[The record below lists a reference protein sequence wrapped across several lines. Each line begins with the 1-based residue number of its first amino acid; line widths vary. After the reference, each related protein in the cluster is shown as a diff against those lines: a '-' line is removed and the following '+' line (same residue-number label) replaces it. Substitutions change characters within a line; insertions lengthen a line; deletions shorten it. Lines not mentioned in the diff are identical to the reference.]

1 MRIQEQLRLR
11 QGRIEKALEGFFTED
26 VAQKTLLESMR
37 YSLLAGGKRIRPV
50 LTLAFCAA
58 AGGNEEKALPVA
70 CAVEMLHT
78 YSLIH
83 DDLPCMDN
91 DDLRRG
97 RPTNHKV
104 YGEMTAVLAGDA
116 LQSAAF
122 QAVLSA
128 PLSPDVRAAAALEL
142 ADAAGALGMC
152 GGQQLDMEGEE
163 RTLSLEEIAHMNALK
178 TGCLLRAA
186 CVMGALAAGCAPDSP
201 QCRAAA
207 AYAASVGLAFQIR
220 DDMLNVTSTAQEMG
234 KSVGSDA
241 ENNKSTFVAHLGL
254 EECQRRVEEETRR
267 AKKALTGAFEDT
279 RFLEE
284 LADDLA
290 RRAN

>member
-1 MRIQEQLRLR
+1 MNMQEKLR
-11 QGRIEKALEGFFTED
+11 QRQQRIETALAGYFGQE
-26 VAQKTLLESMR
+26 VPQKTLMESMR

-58 AGGNEEKALPVA
+58 AGGDEEKALPIA

-97 RPTNHKV
+97 RPTNHRV
-104 YGEMTAVLAGDA
+104 FGETTAVLAGDA

-122 QAVLSA
+122 ESILSA
-128 PLSPDVRAAAALEL
+128 PVSASVRANTALEL
-142 ADAAGALGMC
+142 SRASGALGMC
-152 GGQQLDMEGEE
+152 GGQQLDMEGED
-163 RTLSLEEIAHMNALK
+163 RSLSLEEIAHMNALK
-178 TGCLLRAA
+178 TGRLLRAA
-186 CVMGALAAGCAPDSP
+186 CVMGVLAAGADPEGP

-207 AYAASVGLAFQIR
+207 AYADAVGLAFQIR

-254 EECQRRVEEETRR
+254 EECQRRVEEQTRL
-267 AKKALTGAFEDT
+267 AQQAVSGAFADT
-279 RFLEE
+279 SFLVE
-284 LADDLA
+284 LAEQLA
-290 RRAN
+290 GRKN

>member
-1 MRIQEQLRLR
+1 MEELRRR
-11 QGRIEKALEGFFTED
+11 QGRVEEALAGYFNQD
-26 VAQKTLLESMR
+26 VAQKTLLEAMR

-58 AGGNEEKALPVA
+58 GGGDEEKALPVA

-104 YGEMTAVLAGDA
+104 FGEMTAVLAGDA
-116 LQSAAF
+116 LQSAAYE
-122 QAVLSA
+122 AILRA
-128 PLSPDVRAAAALEL
+128 PLRAEVRAAAALEL
-142 ADAAGALGMC
+142 SDAAGALGMC

-163 RTLSLEEIAHMNALK
+163 RALSLEEIAHMNGLK

-186 CVMGALAAGCAPDSP
+186 CVMGVLAAGYAPESP
-201 QCRAAA
+201 QCRAAGD
-207 AYAASVGLAFQIR
+207 YAAAIGLAFQIR

-241 ENNKSTFVAHLGL
+241 ENHKSTFVAHLGL
-254 EECQRRVEEETRR
+254 EGCQRRVEEETAK
-267 AKKALTGAFEDT
+267 AKKALSGVFADT
-279 RFLEE
+279 AFLEA
-284 LADDLA
+284 LADYLA
-290 RRAN
+290 GREN